1 MQNLAQSNWPSAR
14 HFSEAIQCPAIC
26 FRAAYLRDT
35 IPAVDRLGMPLV
47 TSGQFAYV
55 YKLRRA
61 TEAYAVRCF
70 RGHLGDRENRY
81 RAIDEHLRA
90 HPTPALAGFAYE
102 ADGILVGGRKFPI
115 LTMEW
120 IDGPTLDVYLDE
132 VINRPD
138 VVLHLADEWVRLM
151 ELLRAANVAHGD
163 LQHGNIIVEHGH
175 LRLVDFD
182 GMFVPAMK
190 NWTASELGHQHY
202 QHPSRNEKLF
212 DVNLDNFSALVVYLS
227 LISLAELPDLWK
239 EHHDENLIF
248 TKADFLAPEASALF
262 AKVKEIGAEHR
273 RLAEILETAA
283 KSDPSKVPSLLELV
297 TAKSKLPAWMVAP
310 IGADVIGKTREV
322 APVKNAA
329 TPATPAWTVW
339 EPHRDRAMPQSP
351 GSHTVQS
358 VFSGTPSAQ
367 NSSATIAQPTNPLE
381 VRKNA
386 IAYTKAAARFWM
398 FGYWI
403 FWMLNNV
410 LRGLGVSAGFA
421 LFAVLVFALAPLIY
435 GFARAFIEF
444 RMALAAANSQPHIW
458 SKSVSSSSSTTKSLP
473 GWMMNAS
480 VNVQNSAQPAL
491 VSVTTDA
498 IIANRALG
506 IYHLPDCDWADT
518 ISPKNRVGFSTPLAA
533 QTAGYHACKVC
544 AP

>member
-151 ELLRAANVAHGD
+151 DLLRAANVAHGD

-358 VFSGTPSAQ
+358 VFSGTPPAQ
-367 NSSATIAQPTNPLE
+367 NSSATITQPTNPLE

-386 IAYTKAAARFWM
+386 LAYARALPQIRRWLWFWFVLFFNM
-398 FGYWI
+398 SNWVGLPFGYTLLI
-403 FWMLNNV
+403 LIMALVVIPLLYGFNRALKERDAF
-410 LRGLGVSAGFA
+410 LRGASLTGSNA
-421 LFAVLVFALAPLIY
+421 L
-435 GFARAFIEF
+435 
-444 RMALAAANSQPHIW
+444 
-458 SKSVSSSSSTTKSLP
+458 SSSVPPAKSLP
-473 GWMMNAS
+473 GWMMKANAASAQNAS
-480 VNVQNSAQPAL
+480 HPML
-491 VSVTTDA
+491 VSVTADA

-518 ISPKNRVGFSTPLAA
+518 ILPKNRVGFSTPLAA

>member
-14 HFSEAIQCPAIC
+14 HFSEAIQCPAVC

-55 YKLRRA
+55 YKLRSKS
-61 TEAYAVRCF
+61 EAYAVRCF

-81 RAIDEHLRA
+81 RAIDEHLRL
-90 HPTPALAGFAYE
+90 HHTTALAGFAYE
-102 ADGILVGGRKFPI
+102 ADGILVGGRRFPI

-151 ELLRAANVAHGD
+151 GMLRAADVAHGD

-202 QHPSRNEKLF
+202 QHPARDARLF

-227 LISLAELPDLWK
+227 LISLAERPQLWK

-248 TKADFLAPEASALF
+248 TKADFIAPEASALF
-262 AKVKEIGAEHR
+262 AKVKEISEEHR

-297 TAKSKLPAWMVAP
+297 SAKSKLPAWMTAP
-310 IGADVIGKTREV
+310 VGFDVIGKTREV
-322 APVKNAA
+322 QPVKSAA
-329 TPATPAWTVW
+329 TETTAWTEW
-339 EPHRDRAMPQSP
+339 KQHRDKWMPQSP
-351 GSHTVQS
+351 GSNTVQS
-358 VFSGTPSAQ
+358 VFSGAPPAQ
-367 NSSATIAQPTNPLE
+367 NSSVAITPSTDPLA

-386 IAYTKAAARFWM
+386 LAYMRAKHPLGKWT
-398 FGYWI
+398 
-403 FWMLNNV
+403 
-410 LRGLGVSAGFA
+410 GLWCVVFYNTLTLLGLPFGFA
-421 LFAVLVFALAPLIY
+421 LLVGIITFLVIPLLY
-435 GFARAFIEF
+435 GFNRALKERDAFL
-444 RMALAAANSQPHIW
+444 RGASLTGSNAL
-458 SKSVSSSSSTTKSLP
+458 SSSAPPAKSLP
-473 GWMMNAS
+473 WWMMKANAASAQNAS
-480 VNVQNSAQPAL
+480 QPAL
-491 VSVTTDA
+491 VNVTTDA

-506 IYHLPDCDWADT
+506 IYHSPDCDWADT
-518 ISPKNRVGFSTPLAA
+518 ISPKNRVGFSTSLAA
-533 QTAGYHACKVC
+533 QNAGYHACKVC

>member
-55 YKLRRA
+55 YKLRSVN
-61 TEAYAVRCF
+61 EAYAVRCF
-70 RGHLGDRENRY
+70 RGHLGDRESRY

-90 HPTPALAGFAYE
+90 HHTPALAGFAYE
-102 ADGILVGGRKFPI
+102 ADGILVGGRRFPI

-132 VINRPD
+132 VIYRPD
-138 VVLHLADEWVRLM
+138 VMLHLADEWVRLM
-151 ELLRAANVAHGD
+151 DLLRAADVAHGD

-202 QHPSRNEKLF
+202 QHPARDAGLF
-212 DVNLDNFSALVVYLS
+212 DKNLDNFSALVVYLS
-227 LISLAELPDLWK
+227 LISLAERPELWK

-248 TKADFLAPEASALF
+248 TKADFVAPEASALF
-262 AKVKEIGAEHR
+262 AKIKEIGAEHR
-273 RLAEILETAA
+273 RLAEILETAT
-283 KSDPSKVPSLLELV
+283 KSDPAKVPSLLDLV

-322 APVKNAA
+322 QPVKNAA
-329 TPATPAWTVW
+329 TPATPAWTTW
-339 EPHRDRAMPQSP
+339 EQHRDRAMPQSP

-358 VFSGTPSAQ
+358 LFSGTPPAQ
-367 NSSATIAQPTNPLE
+367 NSSATITQPTNPLE

-386 IAYTKAAARFWM
+386 IVYAKALPQIRRWLWFWFVLFFNM
-398 FGYWI
+398 SNWVGLPFGYT
-403 FWMLNNV
+403 FLV
-410 LRGLGVSAGFA
+410 LIMA
-421 LFAVLVFALAPLIY
+421 LVVIPLLY
-435 GFARAFIEF
+435 GFNRALKERDAFL
-444 RMALAAANSQPHIW
+444 RNVSLTGSNAL
-458 SKSVSSSSSTTKSLP
+458 SSSVPPAKSLP
-473 GWMMNAS
+473 GWMMKANAASAQNAS
-480 VNVQNSAQPAL
+480 QPML
-491 VSVTTDA
+491 VSVTADA

-506 IYHLPDCDWADT
+506 IYHLPNCDWADT
-518 ISPKNRVGFSTPLAA
+518 ISPKNRVGFSTSLAA

>member
-14 HFSEAIQCPAIC
+14 HFSEAMQCPAIC

-55 YKLRRA
+55 YKLRSA
-61 TEAYAVRCF
+61 SEAYAVRCF

-81 RAIDEHLRA
+81 RAIDEHLRL
-90 HPTPALAGFAYE
+90 HHIPALAEFAYE
-102 ADGILVGGRKFPI
+102 ADGILVGGRRFPI

-151 ELLRAANVAHGD
+151 SMLRAAGIAHGD
-163 LQHGNIIVEHGH
+163 LQHGNIIVEHGQ

-182 GMFVPAMK
+182 GMFVPAMA

-202 QHPSRNEKLF
+202 QHPARDEKLF
-212 DVNLDNFSALVVYLS
+212 DAGLDNFSALVVYLS
-227 LISLAELPDLWK
+227 LISLAERPELWK

-248 TKADFLAPEASALF
+248 TKADFVAPEASALF
-262 AKVKEIGAEHR
+262 AKIKEIGAEHR

-297 TAKSKLPAWMVAP
+297 SAKSKLPAWMTAP
-310 IGADVIGKTREV
+310 SGIDVIGKTREV
-322 APVKNAA
+322 QRVKSATTA
-329 TPATPAWTVW
+329 TPTWTVW
-339 EPHRDRAMPQSP
+339 EQHRDKAMPQSP
-351 GSHTVQS
+351 GSNTVQS
-358 VFSGTPSAQ
+358 VFSSTPPAQ
-367 NSSATIAQPTNPLE
+367 NSTIIITPPTDPSQIGKNTLIYARDFG
-381 VRKNA
+381 VRKKLFWWYLGLYNVFNVIGEMGLYSII
-386 IAYTKAAARFWM
+386 IA
-398 FGYWI
+398 
-403 FWMLNNV
+403 MLLLTSV
-410 LRGLGVSAGFA
+410 A
-421 LFAVLVFALAPLIY
+421 LIY
-435 GFARAFIEF
+435 GFIRSLKESRA
-444 RMALAAANSQPHIW
+444 ALAGKQ
-458 SKSVSSSSSTTKSLP
+458 SSSATNALASSIQPAKSLP
-473 GWMMNAS
+473 GWMMKAS
-480 VNVQNSAQPAL
+480 AASAQNSSQPSL

-498 IIANRALG
+498 IIANHALG
-506 IYHLPDCDWADT
+506 IYHSPDCDWADT

-533 QTAGYHACKVC
+533 QNAGYRRCKVC

>member
-138 VVLHLADEWVRLM
+138 VLLHLADEWVRLM

-322 APVKNAA
+322 QPVKNAA
-329 TPATPAWTVW
+329 TPATPAWTTW
-339 EPHRDRAMPQSP
+339 EQHRDRAMPQSP

-358 VFSGTPSAQ
+358 VFSGTPPAQ
-367 NSSATIAQPTNPLE
+367 NSAIAVSPPTNPSQIGKNTLIYARE
-381 VRKNA
+381 FSARKKLVWWYIGLYNVFNVVGEMGWNSIF
-386 IAYTKAAARFWM
+386 IALLPL
-398 FGYWI
+398 I
-403 FWMLNNV
+403 FI
-410 LRGLGVSAGFA
+410 A
-421 LFAVLVFALAPLIY
+421 LIY
-435 GFARAFIEF
+435 GFNRALKERDAFL
-444 RMALAAANSQPHIW
+444 RNASLTGSNALSP
-458 SKSVSSSSSTTKSLP
+458 SSSPAKSLP
-473 GWMMNAS
+473 GWMMKANAASAQNAS
-480 VNVQNSAQPAL
+480 QPML
-491 VSVTTDA
+491 VSVTADA

-506 IYHLPDCDWADT
+506 IYHSPDCDWADT
-518 ISPKNRVGFSTPLAA
+518 ISPKNQVGFPTPQAA